1 MYNTTWNILYK
12 NEISKNKEKQTSFKD
27 KSSVWSKTCLEQKGK
42 SYLVF
47 GVEFVTKLT
56 YLKLYKYVDI
66 GFYK

>member
-1 MYNTTWNILYK
+1 M
-12 NEISKNKEKQTSFKD
+12 
-27 KSSVWSKTCLEQKGK
+27 WSKTCLEQKGK